1 MLNSKILRSIGISL
15 LLLLCVQQLSS
26 QSTDNVVRHVLD
38 SVTREAIPYAHLY
51 IKETSKLFLSNE
63 KGIYPPINLR
73 EGKLVVS
80 SMGYNTKEIDLS
92 SSHPKEILL
101 SPSVTTLGQVE
112 ILGLSASSLL
122 SKAINQIPENYPP
135 LPFLSTYYY
144 RAQAVDTAKD
154 KALYV
159 EECIFQQV
167 KQYTK
172 GYKPTIRLIRN
183 RNYRLSDERVRV
195 SGIGLQDYVLN
206 LISTPV
212 RSQLKYGRRI
222 RNNEGCLI
230 ELSINDAKKKTSG
243 SIYIDS
249 ASHAIVKLD
258 IANKDLHHI
267 AEYKRLK
274 TKYYLSRLQTTNSK
288 NKKIAFKSDIVLDNI
303 QEDFN
308 QANLKGIEVES
319 WESMEPYKDF
329 EAHAGDSSLWQK
341 HEVLLPDSKLS
352 EEITQGAKTLRTS
365 TKTKPIVEQDPF
377 LPVPAIYLSASSYG
391 LHKESIADMSI
402 SVGSLSPLLTSKV
415 FKHPFLGLLTGMFTS
430 AYLLSPI
437 EETLLEKRHLQ
448 SLGITAKGIYH
459 PFNRYGEGYIKVT
472 TEAMA
477 RLQRSNYQD
486 FMHTHTLRNEYHYT
500 KSRMIEEMLM
510 KANLD
515 YSQNY
520 NKHVTHLLG
529 QLLVSKFYNI
539 HFKKKDEIN
548 FLPEDITSGPV
559 SANRENSWVKYLFE
573 PEAKFSHQIRKDDL
587 SSEQRTYLKNSSLRS
602 WINLLSP
609 ALLALNHLRLSP
621 NWKASA
627 SIGYLRIPFGEQF
640 EESFWLLNR
649 GTLHNISLKQFLSHF
664 AVGFGL
670 GYKLYDY
677 RLSPKLKLTTHIE
690 GWLQQRSFFGKK
702 LHPGGK
708 ISQDLIYNLSLYNS
722 SSLSLFAGYE
732 WKSYGFSHDNTRLTP
747 AIDIKLGVSYR
758 L

>member
-1 MLNSKILRSIGISL
+1 MLGFRFFRVIAAGLQLFLSIQNGFSQGSK
-15 LLLLCVQQLSS
+15 
-26 QSTDNVVRHVLD
+26 NVTRLVLD
-38 SVTREAIPYAHLY
+38 SVTREPIPYAHLY
-51 IKETSKLFLSNE
+51 HGETSKLFLSNE
-63 KGIYPPINLR
+63 KGIYPHINLR
-73 EGKLVVS
+73 KGKLVVS
-80 SMGYNTKEIDLS
+80 SIGYNTKEISLNG
-92 SSHPKEILL
+92 PLPEEILL
-101 SPSVTTLGQVE
+101 SPSVASLGQVE
-112 ILGLSASSLL
+112 VLGLSASSLL
-122 SKAINQIPENYPP
+122 SKAINQIPDNYPTS
-135 LPFLSTYYY
+135 PFLGTYYY
-144 RAQAVDTAKD
+144 RAQAIDTAKD
-154 KALYV
+154 KALYA

-183 RNYRLSDERVRV
+183 RNYRLSDEHVRV

-206 LISTPV
+206 LLSTPV

-230 ELSINDAKKKTSG
+230 ELSLNDPKKKTSG

-258 IANKDLHHI
+258 IANKNLHHI

-274 TKYYLSRLQTTNSK
+274 TKCYLSRLQTTNSK
-288 NKKIAFKSDIVLDNI
+288 NKKIIFKSDIVLDNI
-303 QEDFN
+303 QEDFS
-308 QANLKGIEVES
+308 QADLKGIEVES

-352 EEITQGAKTLRTS
+352 EKIKMEAITAPIS
-365 TKTKPIVEQDPF
+365 TNAEGTTREDTF
-377 LPVPAIYLSASSYG
+377 LPVPAISISVSSYG
-391 LHKESIADMSI
+391 LRKESIADMSI
-402 SVGSLSPLLTSKV
+402 SASSLGTLLSSKV

-437 EETLLEKRHLQ
+437 EETLLEGEHLKRA
-448 SLGITAKGIYH
+448 GIRAKGTYH
-459 PFNRYGEGYIKVT
+459 PFNRYGEGYLNVA

-477 RLQRSNYQD
+477 RLQRSNYLD

-520 NKHVTHLLG
+520 NKYVTHLLG

-539 HFKKKDEIN
+539 HFKKKDEIS
-548 FLPEDITSGPV
+548 FLPENITSGPV
-559 SANRENSWVKYLFE
+559 SANRENSWVKFLFE

-587 SSEQRTYLKNSSLRS
+587 STEQKTYLKNSSLRS

-609 ALLALNHLRLSP
+609 ALLSMNHLQLSR

-640 EESFWLLNR
+640 EESLWLMHKQ
-649 GTLHNISLKQFLSHF
+649 TLHNISLKQFLSHST
-664 AVGFGL
+664 VGFGL

-677 RLSPKLKLTTHIE
+677 RLSSSLKLTTHLE

-702 LHPGGK
+702 LYPGGK
-708 ISQDLIYNLSLYNS
+708 ISQDFLYTLSLYRK
-722 SSLSLFAGYE
+722 SSLALFAGYE
-732 WKSYGFSHDNTRLTP
+732 WKSHGFSYDNTRLTP
-747 AIDIKLGVSYR
+747 SIDIKFGISYR